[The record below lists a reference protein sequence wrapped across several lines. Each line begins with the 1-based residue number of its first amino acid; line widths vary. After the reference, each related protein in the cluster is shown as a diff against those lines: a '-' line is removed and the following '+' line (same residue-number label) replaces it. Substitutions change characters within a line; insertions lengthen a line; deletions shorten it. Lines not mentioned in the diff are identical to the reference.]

1 LPNDTNRDG
10 EWVPSGVVS
19 YKKILWWFDLSW
31 GIISLDPFHD
41 LEEPPLRFH
50 RLPEGR
56 ALHKAPPNIHD
67 RRCIAESQG
76 GLRYVEIIT
85 PEGEEAT
92 VSMWSWIPAVDGND
106 ETIAWDMEYAMSFAG
121 IWEHESY
128 KATQLPRKVPVLV
141 VVSPS
146 DANLVYFA
154 LELEERLFSVNV
166 PERRVV
172 EFVEDSYELVT
183 PWPAAPSCRY
193 VLPWFLPLDV
203 AQGM

>member
-1 LPNDTNRDG
+1 
-10 EWVPSGVVS
+10 
-19 YKKILWWFDLSW
+19 
-31 GIISLDPFHD
+31 
-41 LEEPPLRFH
+41 
-50 RLPEGR
+50 
-56 ALHKAPPNIHD
+56 
-67 RRCIAESQG
+67 
-76 GLRYVEIIT
+76 VEIIT
-85 PEGEEAT
+85 PEGEAAT